1 MTLFSSVVFECLSDR
16 KRAIVSK
23 LSVKEWD
30 NVVLNCSHVTR
41 SIPPA
46 LVSWEMSP
54 DGDDHFRPVQ
64 LGEEISQM
72 ASIHKILSLYCLLYI
87 GLFRSAAL
95 GISTIAGWFRC
106 FAFKAIYLRRSI

>member
-1 MTLFSSVVFECLSDR
+1 MTLFSSVVFDTLLARER
-16 KRAIVSK
+16 NIVSK

-64 LGEEISQM
+64 LGEEISQT
-72 ASIHKILSLYCLLYI
+72 ANGKY
-87 GLFRSAAL
+87 
-95 GISTIAGWFRC
+95 T
-106 FAFKAIYLRRSI
+106 